1 MTAWGYSTHPP
12 LRVER
17 SATQGRS
24 DIIERWEQRAS
35 PLFSFF
41 YVRGSHHQGFGFLTN
56 TVRCEKGAQRLWTTG
71 AALGHLINTR
81 RTSSES
87 LASIPPQRRAM
98 QAHWGRNMRPYV
110 HEQKLLTA
118 TLTTPN
124 AGRASRLKREKLR
137 SLSPSQFQMC
147 NVYTRTHFLINEIRT
162 WRKDQRWFCIGRGG
176 LRPGWIISH
185 VFVRGFCLFFTDCET
200 RSKLRWPTAVA
211 AFCVCICT
219 PSWAP
224 PRLLWHQR
232 CTHSIGARRS
242 GFLRGFGAKPWYDSR
257 SHRWK
262 PAVSSCEPPGTAGR
276 LHPRGT
282 APRKSLNNK
291 ELSARQA
298 GGVRVQTADPFH
310 VDV

>member
-1 MTAWGYSTHPP
+1 MRAESF
-12 LRVER
+12 
-17 SATQGRS
+17 SAIFFFLCTR
-24 DIIERWEQRAS
+24 IPS
-35 PLFSFF
+35 PGIWLFNA
-41 YVRGSHHQGFGFLTN
+41 N

-162 WRKDQRWFCIGRGG
+162 WRKDQR
-176 LRPGWIISH
+176 
-185 VFVRGFCLFFTDCET
+185 
-200 RSKLRWPTAVA
+200 
-211 AFCVCICT
+211 
-219 PSWAP
+219 
-224 PRLLWHQR
+224 
-232 CTHSIGARRS
+232 
-242 GFLRGFGAKPWYDSR
+242 
-257 SHRWK
+257 
-262 PAVSSCEPPGTAGR
+262 
-276 LHPRGT
+276 
-282 APRKSLNNK
+282 
-291 ELSARQA
+291 
-298 GGVRVQTADPFH
+298 
-310 VDV
+310 